1 MAAPPAIN
9 LHSRLVFWLK
19 IILPLAALG
28 LLATLFL
35 FGHTV
40 RPEDAIPYA
49 DTTVADRAKEP
60 RLTGAAFA
68 GMTQDGSALKITA
81 ADARPGVAGS
91 TDAGSASDLNARIE
105 MPDGS
110 TATMRSA
117 TAMLDEAG
125 HLALLQ
131 GGVTM
136 VSSTDYTV
144 KTVGMSVGLNETD
157 ITSLGPVSGSGPPG
171 TFQAQKMHLGRSLSG
186 GYVLDFTG
194 GVQLIYTPKGGL

>member
-1 MAAPPAIN
+1 MAAAPAFN

-35 FGHTV
+35 FGRNV

-49 DTTVADRAKEP
+49 DGTVADRVKEP
-60 RLTGAAFA
+60 RLTGAAYA
-68 GMTQDGSALKITA
+68 GMTQDGAALKITA
-81 ADARPGVAGS
+81 AEARPGVAGS
-91 TDAGSASDLNARIE
+91 TNAGTASDVDARIV

-110 TATMRSA
+110 TATIRSA
-117 TAMLDEAG
+117 TAQMDQVARV
-125 HLALLQ
+125 ALLQ

-144 KTVGMSVGLNETD
+144 KTLGLSVGLDETD
-157 ITSLGPVSGSGPPG
+157 VTSLAPITGVGPLG
-171 TFQAQKMHLGRSLSG
+171 TFQAQKMHLGRSASG
-186 GYVLDFTG
+186 GYLLDFTG
-194 GVQLIYTPKGGL
+194 GVQLVYTPKGGL